1 MASVEGAS
9 KTRLEGIGYQ
19 RIEEGRGRHLMGE
32 MKRMQCGARG
42 SGSVAGEAGAT
53 LGGGTRLTAAALPY
67 FGTEGG
73 RSSQVGRVGQKAE
86 LADGADGPS
95 WAEN

>member
-9 KTRLEGIGYQ
+9 KTRLEGTGYQ

-42 SGSVAGEAGAT
+42 SGSMAGEAGAK
-53 LGGGTRLTAAALPY
+53 LGDSRRLTAAALPY
-67 FGTEGG
+67 FGAKGG

-86 LADGADGPS
+86 LADGVDGPS
-95 WAEN
+95 WAGN